1 MKFFKFFYAE
11 LFSWIESILSSIPG
25 MTGVFVRRNWYY
37 LRFAK
42 SKNIYIGVGCKFVR
56 PSQITFSGTASIV
69 ERAYFNAD
77 GGKIIIADNVAFNVG
92 VNLNAAVGGIIDIG
106 ANSLIG
112 PGVMMRTA
120 DHVFSDP
127 NSLIRKQGHSP
138 KDIIIED
145 NCWLGANVIV
155 IGGVRIG
162 KGSVIGAGSIV
173 TKNIPPMSVAVGV
186 PAKIIKSRNYL

>member
-1 MKFFKFFYAE
+1 MKFFNLLHAE
-11 LFSWIESILSSIPG
+11 LLSWIESIFSSIPG
-25 MTGVFVRRNWYY
+25 LTGVFVRRNWYN

-42 SKNIYIGVGCKFVR
+42 SKNIYIGVGCKFSS
-56 PSQITFSGTASIV
+56 PSQIIFTGTASIG
-69 ERAYFNAD
+69 ERAYFNAN
-77 GGKIIIADNVAFNVG
+77 GGKIIIADNVKFNIG
-92 VNLNAAVGGIIDIG
+92 VNLNASVGGIIDIG

-120 DHVFSDP
+120 NHIFSDTDC
-127 NSLIRKQGHSP
+127 LIRNQGHDS

-145 NCWLGANVIV
+145 NCWLGANVLV
-155 IGGVRIG
+155 MGGIRIG

-186 PAKIIKSRNYL
+186 PAKIIKSRN

>member
-1 MKFFKFFYAE
+1 M
-11 LFSWIESILSSIPG
+11 I
-25 MTGVFVRRNWYY
+25 GVFVRRKWYY

-56 PSQITFSGTASIV
+56 PSRITFSGTASIV
-69 ERAYFNAD
+69 ERAYLNAD
-77 GGKIIIADNVAFNVG
+77 GGMIIIADNVAFNVR
-92 VNLNAAVGGIIDIG
+92 VNLNAAVGGMIDIG

-112 PGVMMRTA
+112 PEVKMRTA

-127 NSLIRKQGHSP
+127 NSLIRKQGHAP

-155 IGGVRIG
+155 LGGVKVG
-162 KGSVIGAGSIV
+162 KGSVFGAGSIIS
-173 TKNIPPMSVAVGV
+173 KDFPSMSIAVGV
-186 PAKIIKSRNYL
+186 PARVIKFRE